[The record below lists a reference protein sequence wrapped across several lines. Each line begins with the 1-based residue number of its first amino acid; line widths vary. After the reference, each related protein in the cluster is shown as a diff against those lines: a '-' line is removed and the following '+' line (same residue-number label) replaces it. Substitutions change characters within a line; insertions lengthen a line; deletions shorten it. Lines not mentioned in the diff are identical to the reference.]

1 MQGDGSER
9 KDTRELYI
17 KGVRRQIRHGVLQG
31 GASVCFLLLLS
42 CCMCRIVLKHNSISF
57 GIHK

>member
-1 MQGDGSER
+1 MEGDGSER

-17 KGVRRQIRHGVLQG
+17 EDVRRQIRHGVLKG
-31 GASVCFLLLLS
+31 SASVGFLLLLW
-42 CCMCRIVLKHNSISF
+42 CWMCRLVLKHNSISF